1 MERPARPATTALLW
15 AGATAVFLTEL
26 AALVGLALGGW
37 SMPGPAWARV
47 LLAALLPV
55 VAAAVWGAFLAPRAS
70 RPLAEP
76 SRIALRAVVL
86 AAGAAGFAA
95 SGRPVLAWAVLAG
108 VVVATLA
115 EPRLRTLTGGD
126 ERP

>member
-1 MERPARPATTALLW
+1 
-15 AGATAVFLTEL
+15 
-26 AALVGLALGGW
+26 
-37 SMPGPAWARV
+37 MPGPTWARV

-70 RPLAEP
+70 RRVAEP

>member
-1 MERPARPATTALLW
+1 MLW
-15 AGATAVFLTEL
+15 AGATMVFLTEL

-37 SMPGPAWARV
+37 SMPGPTWARV

-55 VAAAVWGAFLAPRAS
+55 VAAAVWGTFLAPRAS

-76 SRIALRAVVL
+76 WRIALRRWL